1 MGRAKIII
9 AFFPGGILSP
19 ILSLCF
25 YELSV
30 AMARAS
36 AAMITIVM
44 LIRPLKFSR
53 IFLMSLGLVVIL
65 YFLLG
70 YWRK

>member
-1 MGRAKIII
+1 MMI

-30 AMARAS
+30 VMAGAS
-36 AAMITIVM
+36 AAIFTLITIVM